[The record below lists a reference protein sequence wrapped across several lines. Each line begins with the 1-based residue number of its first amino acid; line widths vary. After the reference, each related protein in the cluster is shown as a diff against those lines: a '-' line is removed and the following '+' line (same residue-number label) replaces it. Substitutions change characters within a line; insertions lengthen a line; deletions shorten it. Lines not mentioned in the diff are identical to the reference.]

1 MGEEKRDARS
11 GGRETQFL
19 LGVVLAVMGPVVGLF
34 VFVGPA
40 AGVAWFMI
48 IPTLFFGH
56 EAHRVF
62 QRSRRFADVPTARLR
77 SATQGYVELSGR
89 LDTGGDPVFPRSP
102 ISDTPC
108 HYWHLELVRRRRR
121 GEGNNR
127 WHSVKCMASA
137 RTFLPF
143 EDGTGRAYL
152 MIHDLFFTPRSE
164 TCIAFPSV
172 TRLRARTLADLEA
185 LGERIP
191 AALLK
196 AATGDGPWQVVE
208 RVLPA
213 DQPLFAT
220 GLLRTID
227 SNASP
232 TLRAPWGGLLH
243 GGDKTAWEAEMRRLE
258 GAGPTAPLRGGV
270 RVNVVTVDSR
280 TASFSPL
287 ILASRHD
294 VEGFLIRA
302 HWREAAR
309 ALLGAA
315 IFLGIALTAAT
326 IAADPT
332 VGEAILDAIR
342 APSSAGYLSQ
352 PDVQTVV
359 AVTVP
364 PQVE

>member
-1 MGEEKRDARS
+1 MTGGTNEEEEEREARG
-11 GGRETQFL
+11 GGRETLFL
-19 LGVVLAVMGPVVGLF
+19 LGVVLAIMGPIVGLF

-40 AGVAWFMI
+40 AGAAWFMV

-77 SATQGYVELSGR
+77 SAAQGYVELSGR
-89 LDTGGDPVFPRSP
+89 LDTGGGTAFPRSP

-108 HYWHLELVRRRRR
+108 HYWHLELVRRRRQ

-127 WHSVKCMASA
+127 WHSVKRMASA

-143 EDGTGRAYL
+143 EDGTGSAYL

-164 TCIAFPSV
+164 TCIAFPSL
-172 TRLRARTLADLEA
+172 TRLRARTPADLEA
-185 LGERIP
+185 LRDRVP

-213 DQPLFAT
+213 DQPLFVT
-220 GLLRTID
+220 GLLRTIN

-232 TLRAPWGGLLH
+232 TLRSPWGGLLQ

-258 GAGPTAPLRGGV
+258 GVGPKASLRGGV
-270 RVNVVTVDSR
+270 RVNVVTMDSR

-302 HWREAAR
+302 HWREAAQ

-315 IFLGIALTAAT
+315 IFLSISLTAAA
-326 IAADPT
+326 IAVDPA
-332 VGEAILDAIR
+332 VGEGIVDAIR
-342 APSSAGYLSQ
+342 APFGG
-352 PDVQTVV
+352 
-359 AVTVP
+359 
-364 PQVE
+364 